1 MGSKDEEGEAG
12 KNMGELLPGEKLKN
26 NPNRAW
32 EAEES
37 RTIGSIKNNQPETD
51 QDRQTSTDSPTL
63 EPVLFTEGVSRP
75 LKLEYYIYS

>member
-1 MGSKDEEGEAG
+1 MLLLFDDLYVIPRTYIEIQTNCFAHTRIHSCPLGSKDEEGEAG

-37 RTIGSIKNNQPETD
+37 RTRGSIKNN
-51 QDRQTSTDSPTL
+51 
-63 EPVLFTEGVSRP
+63 
-75 LKLEYYIYS
+75 